1 MMTANHVMI
10 AANSRLTRT
19 LMQQRVTSGVSEGVT
34 TEACTRETPE
44 ILTWEQWWRDWEAR
58 QVIQGRLSAQSLPQ
72 RVLSPFEATQQW
84 AHLLHQ
90 HLRDEPAFALFDGPD
105 TARELYQAWSLWHE
119 CVLGFED
126 ESSPIVATEND
137 LSEFLTEHNH
147 YGEARLWHTLAGHYR
162 RFLDE
167 NRFLDGPTH
176 QRWRYHQLRTQVE
189 AGTADLPE
197 TLTLAGF
204 DEWSPAMRAV
214 VALMQTAGVTVREDT
229 SAEIARPQV
238 QTAVLADARSEWQQA
253 AHWAA
258 QTLAELSQYTP
269 FGQLRI
275 GLVAPDWQGLQ
286 PHLKRALDDALHQ
299 TFGQPLS
306 GLADTAASAPS
317 LVNFSQGD
325 ALSQLPIVDNAL
337 QTLALALQPEKPLSY
352 QAWSDWLCSPYTAG
366 LRAQRQALDKRL
378 RRWQWSQVV
387 WPSLLKHLKTEA
399 SGRALL
405 PIRLERGFEA
415 VLARE
420 AVSRVS
426 VSEFVERARQLLA
439 DMAWADPAGASSKVA
454 SEVSYAGEKTSL
466 SSREQ
471 QQKQAFLEALDAFAG
486 LSLNPREQRPHQWL
500 TLLRRFLSERV
511 HQPESLAQAPI
522 QVMGMLEAGGQA
534 FDALWVLQLTDQNWP
549 RPPKPNAFLPVAL
562 QRAHACPRSSVEREF
577 DYAQRVT
584 GRLRQSA
591 SQSVW
596 SYPRLDG
603 EATVLPSPLIEAV
616 LLADREQTSSSATSF
631 AVEGTKQDLIDRQAV
646 ADPVTWVLDDCAP
659 PVASGEELPGGVGI
673 LTAQSKCPLMA
684 FMDFRLGARNG
695 LEEVEEGVPR
705 HHLGTLVHWV
715 LEHFWRA
722 QRTQTQLLALSDA
735 ERETLVAD
743 LVQQGLAELAERYPV
758 TLLKLEQHRLT
769 RLVLDWLALEAKRSP
784 FEVVAFEKAY
794 PIELA
799 GMRLQ
804 IKVDRV
810 DALAGTAPE
819 QRHLLLDYKTGKA
832 SANDLWQWPIKAPQL
847 AAYLYAVD
855 DVGALGY
862 GILHSDDGVRVSALL
877 ADGGAIELTGRQ
889 IDVSTEAKKDGRE
902 DFDQAWYDALQSLKQ
917 QVWQLAEGIQQGEAA
932 MCLMPG
938 RSEKDL
944 TYAAS
949 QLALRLPEA
958 RYQWEE
964 ASRMGQRAEQR
975 TEQMTDF
982 EETQA

>member
-19 LMQQRVTSGVSEGVT
+19 LMQQRVTDGVIAESR
-34 TEACTRETPE
+34 TRETPE

-58 QVIQGRLSAQSLPQ
+58 QVIQGRLSAQTLPQ

-84 AHLLHQ
+84 AHLLHR
-90 HLRDEPAFALFDGPD
+90 HLSDQPAFALFDGPD

-119 CVLGFED
+119 CVLGFEG
-126 ESSPIVATEND
+126 ESSPVVATEND
-137 LSEFLTEHNH
+137 LAAFLAEHSH
-147 YGEARLWHTLAGHYR
+147 SGEARLWHALADHYR
-162 RFLDE
+162 QFLHQH
-167 NRFLDGPTH
+167 RFLDGPTY
-176 QRWRYHQLRTQVE
+176 QRWRYHQLKTQVE
-189 AGTADLPE
+189 AGAAGLPE

-204 DEWSPAMRAV
+204 DEWPPAMRSV
-214 VALMQTAGVTVREDT
+214 IALMRNAGVTVNEDA
-229 SAEIARPQV
+229 SAEVARPQV
-238 QTAVLADARSEWQQA
+238 QTAVLPDARSEWHQA

-258 QTLAELSQYTP
+258 QTLAELSESRPLAQI
-269 FGQLRI
+269 RI

-286 PHLKRALDDALHQ
+286 PHLKRALDEALHQ

-306 GLADTAASAPS
+306 GLSDTAASTPS

-337 QTLALALQPEKPLSY
+337 QTLDLALQPEKPLSY
-352 QAWSDWLCSPYTAG
+352 QVWSDWLCSPYTAG
-366 LRAQRQALDKRL
+366 LRTQRQALDKRL

-399 SGRALL
+399 SGHARL
-405 PIRLERGFEA
+405 PTRLARGFET

-426 VSEFVERARQLLA
+426 VGEFVERARQLLA
-439 DMAWADPAGASSKVA
+439 DLAWADPAGSSSKAA
-454 SEVSYAGEKTSL
+454 SDVSFAGEKTSL

-486 LSLNPREQRPHQWL
+486 LSLSPCEQRPHQWL

-511 HQPESLAQAPI
+511 HQPESLAEAPI

-577 DYAQRVT
+577 DYAQGVT
-584 GRLRQSA
+584 ERLRQSA
-591 SQSVW
+591 PQSVW

-616 LLADREQTSSSATSF
+616 LLADRDQASPSATSY
-631 AVEGTKQDLIDRQAV
+631 AVEGARPDLIARQAV
-646 ADPVTWVLDDCAP
+646 ADPVIWVRDDRAP
-659 PVASGEELPGGVGI
+659 PVEAGEELPGGVGI
-673 LTAQSKCPLMA
+673 LTAQSQCPLMA
-684 FMDFRLGARNG
+684 FMDFRLGARYG
-695 LEEVEEGVPR
+695 LEEVEDGVPR

-722 QRTQTQLLALSDA
+722 QRTQAQLLALSDS
-735 ERETLVAD
+735 ERETRVAD
-743 LVQQGLAELAERYPV
+743 LVQEGLAELADRYPA
-758 TLLKLEQHRLT
+758 TLLKLEQRRLT
-769 RLVLDWLALEAKRSP
+769 RLVLDWLALEAARSP
-784 FEVVAFEKAY
+784 FEVVAFEQAY

-832 SANDLWQWPIKAPQL
+832 SAKDLWQWPIKAPQL

-877 ADGGAIELTGRQ
+877 ADGEAIELTGRQ
-889 IDVSTEAKKDGRE
+889 IDVSAEAKKDGRT
-902 DFDQAWYDALQSLKQ
+902 DFDQAWYEALQTLKQ
-917 QVWQLAEGIQQGEAA
+917 QVWQLAEGIQQGDAA

-944 TYAAS
+944 AYAAA
-949 QLALRLPEA
+949 QLAMRLPEA

-964 ASRMGQRAEQR
+964 ANH
-975 TEQMTDF
+975 TEPMTDPITDPATDTQ
-982 EETQA
+982 ETQA